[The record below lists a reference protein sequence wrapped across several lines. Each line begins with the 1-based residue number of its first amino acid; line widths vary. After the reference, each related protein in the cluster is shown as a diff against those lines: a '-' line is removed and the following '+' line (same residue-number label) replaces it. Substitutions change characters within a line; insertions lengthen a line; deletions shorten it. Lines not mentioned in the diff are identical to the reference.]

1 MSSGPNFQG
10 KTTLLRQRRG
20 PPATVGHG
28 TPSPPWEALCN
39 NIIPSGCTEDPKNQ
53 AHNVGFKATL
63 CQVSNPP
70 ALMNILKYNM
80 EAKCATYEI
89 RADALTAEHPAG
101 MTWSGG
107 PGGNQG
113 FQAALMG

>member
-10 KTTLLRQRRG
+10 KPTLLRQRRG
-20 PPATVGHG
+20 PLDTVGHG
-28 TPSPPWEALCN
+28 TPPHPPREALCN
-39 NIIPSGCTEDPKNQ
+39 NITRSGCTEDPKNQ
-53 AHNVGFKATL
+53 ARNVGFKATL

-80 EAKCATYEI
+80 EAKCVTHEI

-101 MTWSGG
+101 MTWRGA
-107 PGGNQG
+107 GGNQG
-113 FQAALMG
+113 FQAALTC